1 MAKKIDVP
9 KAAMDAALTLAALQG
24 WRHTTL
30 RDIADTAKLPLSEL
44 YQHYPSK
51 GAILAAIMRRTDQT
65 LLRAAD
71 LGEGEL
77 ARDRLFDVIMQRFDA
92 MADQRDA
99 VRAIVKDMGRD
110 PLAMVCQLGQP
121 FRRSMVWML
130 EAAAMDSGGLRGAV
144 RVRGLGLLYLSVL
157 RVWLDDDSE
166 DLSKTMA
173 ALDKRLK
180 RIDRLVGA
188 MPACARRGQ
197 AARAEP
203 VEA

>member
-77 ARDRLFDVIMQRFDA
+77 VRDRLFDVIMQRFDA
-92 MADQRDA
+92 MADHRDA
-99 VRAIVKDMGRD
+99 IRAIVKDMGRD

-130 EAAAMDSGGLRGAV
+130 EAAALDSGGLRGAV
-144 RVRGLGLLYLSVL
+144 RVRGLGLLFELKESSNLFSSCSFL
-157 RVWLDDDSE
+157 RV
-166 DLSKTMA
+166 
-173 ALDKRLK
+173 
-180 RIDRLVGA
+180 
-188 MPACARRGQ
+188 
-197 AARAEP
+197 
-203 VEA
+203 

>member
-9 KAAMDAALTLAALQG
+9 KAAMDAALSLAAVQG

-30 RDIADTAKLPLSEL
+30 RDIAEAANLRLSEL

-65 LLRAAD
+65 LLEAAD
-71 LGEGEL
+71 IGEGET
-77 ARDRLFDVIMQRFDA
+77 AKDRLFDVIMRRFDT
-92 MADQRDA
+92 MAGHRDA
-99 VRAIVKDMGRD
+99 IRAIVKDMGRD
-110 PLAMVCQLGQP
+110 PLAIACQLGQP

-130 EAAAMDSGGLRGAV
+130 EAASLDSGGLRGAV
-144 RVRGLGLLYLSVL
+144 RIRGLGLLYLSVL

-173 ALDKRLK
+173 ALDQRLK
-180 RIDRLVGA
+180 RIDRLLGSL
-188 MPACARRGQ
+188 PGCGQ
-197 AARAEP
+197 RSRSVDEEP
-203 VEA
+203 LQA